1 MDLLGEMQGDMQT
14 TYNDVLFSCRHGERI
29 VCELGVFPLDPA
41 ERDGFIGDSVAKQIV
56 PYTPHVLGFIH
67 SNEINCSIAH
77 VLIEEV
83 ALY

>member
-41 ERDGFIGDSVAKQIV
+41 ERDGFIGDSVCQ
-56 PYTPHVLGFIH
+56 T
-67 SNEINCSIAH
+67 NCAVYSTCSG
-77 VLIEEV
+77 
-83 ALY
+83 LYPFK